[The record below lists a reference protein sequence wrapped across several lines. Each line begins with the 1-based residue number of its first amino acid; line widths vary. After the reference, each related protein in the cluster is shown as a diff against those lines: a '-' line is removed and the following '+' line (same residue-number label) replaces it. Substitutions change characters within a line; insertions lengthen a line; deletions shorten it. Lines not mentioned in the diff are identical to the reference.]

1 MHEELNQFVRN
12 NVWELI
18 PRLENVQVIDTKWI
32 FKNKTNEDGE
42 IIRNKSQL
50 VAQGYTQVIGVDFD
64 ESFTPVARLESI
76 CILMSIAC
84 TMNFKLYQMDVKC
97 AFLNGYLNEEVFVKQ
112 PKGFENPHFPDH
124 VLRLK
129 KALYGLKQAPRAWY
143 D

>member
-42 IIRNKSQL
+42 IIRNKSRL
-50 VAQGYTQVIGVDFD
+50 VAQGYTQVEEVDFD
-64 ESFTPVARLESI
+64 ESFAPMARLESI

-97 AFLNGYLNEEVFVKQ
+97 V
-112 PKGFENPHFPDH
+112 
-124 VLRLK
+124 
-129 KALYGLKQAPRAWY
+129 
-143 D
+143 